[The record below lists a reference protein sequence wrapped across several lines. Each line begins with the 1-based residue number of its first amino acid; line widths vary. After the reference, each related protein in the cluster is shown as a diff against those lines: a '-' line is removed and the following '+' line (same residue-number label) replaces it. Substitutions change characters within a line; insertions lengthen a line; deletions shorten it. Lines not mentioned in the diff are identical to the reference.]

1 MAKYQD
7 AINDLVW
14 LEKKFSGLVAIIPQ
28 LKDLANLESVN
39 AALQAQKD
47 TLSKEV
53 SGLSGDV
60 AAAKD
65 ALKDQKKDQEVLLR
79 KYDKAVSDATL
90 SAEAKA
96 GEIIAE
102 ATSGASK
109 IVANAEG
116 EAKRFATEAALAKK
130 SLEAVLAEVAEKQK
144 VLDDLNARLQ
154 KLKESL

>member
-14 LEKKFSGLVAIIPQ
+14 LEKKFSGLVSIIPQ
-28 LKDLANLESVN
+28 LRDLANLESVN
-39 AALQAQKD
+39 AALGAQKD
-47 TLSKEV
+47 TLAKEV
-53 SGLSGDV
+53 SGLSSDV
-60 AAAKD
+60 QAAKD
-65 ALKDQKKDQEVLLR
+65 AIRDQKKDQETLLR

-90 SAEAKA
+90 AAEAKA

-109 IVANAEG
+109 LVSNAEA
-116 EAKRFATEAALAKK
+116 EAKRFAAEAAVAKK
-130 SLEAVLAEVAEKQK
+130 ALDSIVAETAEKQK
-144 VLDDLNARLQ
+144 ILDDLSNKLL

>member
-14 LEKKFSGLVAIIPQ
+14 LEKKFSGLVSIIPQ
-28 LKDLANLESVN
+28 LRDLANLESVN

-53 SGLSGDV
+53 AGLSSDV
-60 AAAKD
+60 QAAKD
-65 ALKDQKKDQEVLLR
+65 AIRDQKKDQEALLR
-79 KYDKAVSDATL
+79 KYDKAVSDASL
-90 SAEAKA
+90 AAEAKA

-109 IVANAEG
+109 LVANAEA
-116 EAKRFATEAALAKK
+116 EAKRFAAQAAEAKK
-130 SLEAVLAEVAEKQK
+130 ALDSIVAETAEKQK
-144 VLDDLNARLQ
+144 ILDDLSNKLL

>member
-28 LKDLANLESVN
+28 LRDLANLESVN
-39 AALQAQKD
+39 ATLQAQKD

-53 SGLSGDV
+53 SGLSSDV
-60 AAAKD
+60 QAAKD
-65 ALKDQKKDQEVLLR
+65 AIRDQKKDQEALLR
-79 KYDKAVSDATL
+79 KYDKAVSDA
-90 SAEAKA
+90 SIAAEAKSN
-96 GEIIAE
+96 EIIAE

-109 IVANAEG
+109 IVANAEA
-116 EAKRFATEAALAKK
+116 EAKRFAAQAAEAKK
-130 SLEAVLAEVAEKQK
+130 ALGAIVAEIADKQK
-144 VLDDLNARLQ
+144 VLDDLNSKLL